1 MPEGVVGLF
10 ILGGVV
16 WVVCAI
22 MCYYGAAQ
30 RGRTPLTW
38 GILGIVGGPITLAAL
53 YLMPRGH
60 HHAAGH
66 DHDHA
71 AGHDHDHAGHDHP
84 AGAAHHEPHGS
95 QTQTQADLYEVP
107 KDKHKH

>member
-1 MPEGVVGLF
+1 MAEGVVGLF

-38 GILGIVGGPITLAAL
+38 GILGIVGGPIALVAL

-71 AGHDHDHAGHDHP
+71 GHDHDHVGHDHP
-84 AGAAHHEPHGS
+84 AEAAHHEPHGT